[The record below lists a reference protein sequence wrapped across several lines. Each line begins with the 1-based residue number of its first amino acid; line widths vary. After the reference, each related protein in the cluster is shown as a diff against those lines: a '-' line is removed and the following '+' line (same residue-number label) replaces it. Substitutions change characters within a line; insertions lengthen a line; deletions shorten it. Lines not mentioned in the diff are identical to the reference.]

1 MSSLNRTVYRQNV
14 TAAQFER
21 NHHGLKVT
29 ALSPEAKLTRLTM
42 AHMLWEKQFYVD
54 GQKSADLMAT
64 LVTKVSPSFVSNLAR
79 QARDKFKL
87 RHVPLHLMRSLA
99 KSGALKATDL
109 AEVIKR
115 PDEMSEFVSLY
126 WADKKQPLSNQVKKG
141 LALAF
146 GKFNEYQLAKWDKN
160 SAAVSLRDVM
170 FLAHPKPAN
179 AAQAEL
185 FKKVADQKLETPDTW
200 ETELS
205 AGAAKSE
212 TFERLMSERKLG
224 ALAFLRNLRNME
236 QSGVSEAA
244 IRAYGTTLNTER
256 VLPFRF
262 IAAARIVPKYEDMLE
277 QMMFKC
283 LEKHEKL
290 PGKTLL
296 LVDCSGSMFGTKV
309 SAKSDLDRFDAAA
322 ALAVLCREICENVEI
337 FGFAND
343 AVRVAPRRGFALVE
357 AIRKSTNGGTSLG
370 TALATANRQ
379 VGNYDR
385 VIVFTDEQSSTMP
398 VKRPEAK
405 GYILNV
411 ASYEN
416 GLNMN
421 DWTTISGFSEASLDY
436 IQMFERE
443 NTLSQ

>member
-1 MSSLNRTVYRQNV
+1 MSSTNVRTAHRQNI
-14 TAAQFER
+14 TGAQF
-21 NHHGLKVT
+21 NHNGLKVKSI
-29 ALSPEAKLTRLTM
+29 SPEAKLLRMTM
-42 AHMLWEKQFYVD
+42 AHMLFEKQFYVD
-54 GQKSADLMAT
+54 GEDSYQTLQK
-64 LVTKVSPSFVSNLAR
+64 LVAEVSPEFVASVAR
-79 QARDKFKL
+79 KARSEFKL
-87 RHVPLHLMRSLA
+87 RHVPLALMRGLA
-99 KSGALKATDL
+99 KNGTLKAQDL
-109 AEVIKR
+109 ADVIQR
-115 PDEMSEFVSLY
+115 ADEMPEFLSLY
-126 WADKKQPLSNQVKKG
+126 WKDGKQPISNQVKKG

-146 GKFNEYQLAKWDKN
+146 GKFNEYQLAKYDRNN
-160 SAAVSLRDVM
+160 SAISIRDTL
-170 FLAHPKPAN
+170 FLSHPKPAN

-205 AGAAKSE
+205 AGAAKKD

-244 IRAYGTTLNTER
+244 IRAYGATLNTER

-343 AVRVAPRRGFALVE
+343 AVRVPNRRGFALVD
-357 AIRKSTNGGTSLG
+357 AIRKSTNGGTNLG
-370 TALATANRQ
+370 QALATANRE

-385 VIVFTDEQSSTMP
+385 VIVFTDEASSTKP
-398 VKRPEAK
+398 AK
-405 GYILNV
+405 LVGARGYILNV
-411 ASYEN
+411 AAYEN
-416 GLNMN
+416 GLNM
-421 DWTTISGFSEASLDY
+421 DDFITISGFSEASLDY
-436 IQMFERE
+436 IQMFEKTPE
-443 NTLSQ
+443 